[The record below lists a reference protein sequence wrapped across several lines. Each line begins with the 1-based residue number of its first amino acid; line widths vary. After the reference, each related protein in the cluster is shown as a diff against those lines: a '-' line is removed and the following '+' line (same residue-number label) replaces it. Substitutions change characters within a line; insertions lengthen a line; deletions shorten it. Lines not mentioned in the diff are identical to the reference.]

1 MIKEIA
7 LFIILICFLT
17 LSDQAQDAPS
27 SQWYSN
33 LVQLNPSHAGSA
45 SRPRVNL
52 FYRNQWPSNFAGFT
66 SYGFS
71 FDTEIKKYHVGLGTI
86 VTNNNTAA
94 FQKPTFHLIYA
105 YHIKTNYGVHINFG
119 LKTGIIQEFLNA
131 SNITLEKNSEII
143 SSGPSKLRFDF
154 GGGISIYSKNIF
166 GGLAIDHIN
175 KPAQGNILTGEI
187 RLNRKV
193 TLDLGYIIDL
203 QTRLIQQDYWVMPSV
218 IFQQQGAQ
226 QNLQLGVLSQVNH
239 LLSGVWVRK
248 NLYLDAPAI
257 IFLVGYR
264 TFNTR
269 FAYSCDINSNLKM
282 LRGNA
287 AHEVS
292 ITRLFAVRN
301 KKVQKT
307 IGCPSF
313 LQ

>member
-1 MIKEIA
+1 
-7 LFIILICFLT
+7 
-17 LSDQAQDAPS
+17 
-27 SQWYSN
+27 
-33 LVQLNPSHAGSA
+33 
-45 SRPRVNL
+45 
-52 FYRNQWPSNFAGFT
+52 
-66 SYGFS
+66 
-71 FDTEIKKYHVGLGTI
+71 
-86 VTNNNTAA
+86 
-94 FQKPTFHLIYA
+94 
-105 YHIKTNYGVHINFG
+105 
-119 LKTGIIQEFLNA
+119 
-131 SNITLEKNSEII
+131 
-143 SSGPSKLRFDF
+143 LRFDF